1 MPDHID
7 ANSPQTLR
15 RALQPRHLSMIA
27 LGGVIGAGLFIG
39 SGAVIRTA
47 GALAP
52 LAYAV
57 GGLILLL
64 VMRMLAEMTAARPSM
79 GSFSD
84 YARLAL
90 GNGAGFIIGWTY
102 WYFWVIVVAFEAIAG
117 AEIIGGFLPDIP
129 LWVVSAAVMGVMSVV
144 NLLSVRSFGEA
155 EFWFA
160 AVKVVAIVAFL
171 GIAVAGLFGVLP
183 GQQVNGLAIGG
194 GSLAPAGA
202 AGVLSAITVVV
213 FSYFGSEIVTVAAA
227 EATDPV
233 RAVARAATTV
243 VWRVIIFYVGSIS
256 LIVLLVPYD
265 AIRADASPFV
275 TLLERLGIPGAALA
289 MQIIVLT
296 AVLSVLNAG
305 IYTASRMLFALTAW
319 QEAPRALART
329 TTRGTPI
336 RAILLSTLAGWL
348 AVAVAYLAP
357 EAVFAF
363 LLNAAGS
370 VALVIYA
377 AIAISQLRLRRLI
390 EREGGALP
398 VRMWAHPYLSWF
410 TLALLVAVAVGM
422 LILPDSR
429 GQLGLGLIAPA
440 GIAVIYLVRRLFQ
453 HRIAPRGA
461 SVLTTGESQW
471 PEHMEK
477 T

>member
-1 MPDHID
+1 
-7 ANSPQTLR
+7 
-15 RALQPRHLSMIA
+15 MIA
-27 LGGVIGAGLFIG
+27 LGGVIGAGLFVG
-39 SGAVIRTA
+39 SGTVIHTA
-47 GALAP
+47 GVLAP

-57 GGLILLL
+57 GGVILLL
-64 VMRMLAEMTAARPSM
+64 VMRMLAEMAAARPSV

-84 YARLAL
+84 HARLAL

-102 WYFWVIVVAFEAIAG
+102 WYFWVVVVAFEAVAG
-117 AEIIGGFLPDIP
+117 AEIIGGFLPHIP
-129 LWVVSAAVMGVMSVV
+129 LWIISAAVMGVMSVI
-144 NLLSVRSFGEA
+144 NLLSVRGFGET

-160 AVKVVAIVAFL
+160 AIKVVAIVVFL
-171 GIAVAGLFGVLP
+171 GIAIAGLFGVLP
-183 GQQVNGLAIGG
+183 GQQAHDLAIGD
-194 GSLAPAGA
+194 GSLTPAGA
-202 AGVLSAITVVV
+202 AGVLSAVTVVV
-213 FSYFGSEIVTVAAA
+213 FSYFGAEIVTIAAA

-233 RAVARAATTV
+233 RAVTRAASTV
-243 VWRVIIFYVGSIS
+243 VWRVIIFYVGSIG
-256 LIVLLVPYD
+256 LIVLLVPHT

-289 MQIIVLT
+289 MQIVVLT

-305 IYTASRMLFALTAW
+305 IYTASRMLFALTARG
-319 QEAPRALART
+319 EAPSSLART

-336 RAILLSTLAGWL
+336 RAIVLSTVAGWL

-390 EREGGALP
+390 EQEGGALP
-398 VRMWAHPYLSWF
+398 VRMWGHPYLSWF
-410 TLALLVAVAVGM
+410 TLGLLAAVAVGM

-429 GQLGLGLIAPA
+429 AQLGLGLIAPA
-440 GIAVIYLVRRLFQ
+440 GIAVVYLVRRLFRL
-453 HRIAPRGA
+453 RIASPVT
-461 SVLTTGESQW
+461 SVLTTEEPQ
-471 PEHMEK
+471 
-477 T
+477 